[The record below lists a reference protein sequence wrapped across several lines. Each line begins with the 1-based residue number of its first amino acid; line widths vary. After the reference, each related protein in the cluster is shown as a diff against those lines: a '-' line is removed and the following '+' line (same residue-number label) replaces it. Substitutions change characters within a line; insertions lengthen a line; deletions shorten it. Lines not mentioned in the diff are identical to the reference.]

1 MGSAVPQVR
10 GERLVAKVLEATLQ
24 ELAIVGYRA
33 LSIEVVADRA
43 SVNKTS
49 IYRRWP
55 AKAELV
61 TAAFRLVVDE
71 LLYIPDEGSLRVDLA
86 KFVRR
91 FRDFAQSARGRG
103 LFRVMAAEGEH
114 SELHE
119 ILATIKESTRCIPD
133 AIVAR
138 AIQRG
143 EIPKG
148 FDARLLVHCVVAP
161 IMNWIQMDNL
171 EIDDRRID
179 QVIDLLLVGASN
191 GGGFPIREA
200 S

>member
-1 MGSAVPQVR
+1 
-10 GERLVAKVLEATLQ
+10 
-24 ELAIVGYRA
+24 
-33 LSIEVVADRA
+33 
-43 SVNKTS
+43 
-49 IYRRWP
+49 
-55 AKAELV
+55 
-61 TAAFRLVVDE
+61 
-71 LLYIPDEGSLRVDLA
+71 
-86 KFVRR
+86 
-91 FRDFAQSARGRG
+91 
-103 LFRVMAAEGEH
+103 MAAEGEH

>member
-1 MGSAVPQVR
+1 MGALVPQVR

-24 ELAIVGYRA
+24 ELAVVGYRA

-43 SVNKTS
+43 NVNKTS

-71 LLYIPDEGSLRVDLA
+71 LLYVPDEGSLRVDLA
-86 KFVRR
+86 KFIGR

-103 LFRVMAAEGEH
+103 LFRVMASEGES
-114 SELHE
+114 SELRE
-119 ILATIKESTRCIPD
+119 ILAPIKASTRCLPH
-133 AIVAR
+133 AIIAR

-143 EIPKG
+143 EIPSG
-148 FDARLLVHCVVAP
+148 SDPELIVHCAIAP
-161 IMNWIQMDNL
+161 VMNWIQMDNL
-171 EIDDRRID
+171 EVDDRRIE
-179 QVIDLLLVGASN
+179 QVIDLILLGAKHA
-191 GGGFPIREA
+191 GGCAVREA
-200 S
+200 C

>member
-71 LLYIPDEGSLRVDLA
+71 LLYVPDEGSLRVDLA

-91 FRDFAQSARGRG
+91 FRDFAQSQRGRG

-133 AIVAR
+133 AIVAL

-148 FDARLLVHCVVAP
+148 FDARLLVHCAVAP

-179 QVIDLLLVGASN
+179 QVIDLLLVGATN
-191 GGGFPIREA
+191 GGGCAVRAAP
-200 S
+200 

>member
-1 MGSAVPQVR
+1 M
-10 GERLVAKVLEATLQ
+10 LEATLQ

-103 LFRVMAAEGEH
+103 LFRVYGDV
-114 SELHE
+114 
-119 ILATIKESTRCIPD
+119 ILP
-133 AIVAR
+133 
-138 AIQRG
+138 
-143 EIPKG
+143 
-148 FDARLLVHCVVAP
+148 
-161 IMNWIQMDNL
+161 
-171 EIDDRRID
+171 
-179 QVIDLLLVGASN
+179 AS
-191 GGGFPIREA
+191 GIW
-200 S
+200 

>member
-1 MGSAVPQVR
+1 M
-10 GERLVAKVLEATLQ
+10 
-24 ELAIVGYRA
+24 
-33 LSIEVVADRA
+33 
-43 SVNKTS
+43 
-49 IYRRWP
+49 
-55 AKAELV
+55 

-133 AIVAR
+133 ANVAR